1 MAGSWQGAETFPSF
15 NPIKQRE
22 LLSRAWG
29 CVSSRGGPRGGGA
42 VVALE
47 VGDFAAPR
55 GRPRPR
61 SVSAPP
67 MAAAGRGGHRRP
79 HTMAQTKADPICNST
94 RGRGPPR
101 PAAAGTPAAVGSEG
115 WGFGGGGLRA
125 SVSPEWGGGGGCVS
139 RMGNSGLRPRERCGG
154 RPGVGP
160 PSPAAPRPA
169 GSARPGP
176 ASPLKGT
183 GSPRAGRGAPLS
195 HRARDGGPRA
205 APLSPPDPFRAPE
218 NGSALLPGVPR
229 PPDLPPSRCS
239 RCSAALGAACRAPP
253 VRPSLSQFVPV
264 PPRPAPS
271 RCGSGGSR
279 SCVRGVPAGRACVH
293 TCAMRVGRVRTC
305 ARAMCVGVRS
315 CVCMYA

>member
-101 PAAAGTPAAVGSEG
+101 PAAAGTPAAVGSEC
-115 WGFGGGGLRA
+115 WGVGGGAACL
-125 SVSPEWGGGGGCVS
+125 SF
-139 RMGNSGLRPRERCGG
+139 
-154 RPGVGP
+154 PGVGRGRRLRVAHGKLGAAPTGKVWGAARRRP
-160 PSPAAPRPA
+160 PQPRSTPPGRFCPPRPCIAFEGHREPPGRAGRAAESPGAGWGSAGGSAVPARPVPSAGERLRAAAGGPSAPRPPPVPVLR
-169 GSARPGP
+169 SARCCLPC
-176 ASPLKGT
+176 SPS
-183 GSPRAGRGAPLS
+183 SP
-195 HRARDGGPRA
+195 
-205 APLSPPDPFRAPE
+205 
-218 NGSALLPGVPR
+218 
-229 PPDLPPSRCS
+229 
-239 RCSAALGAACRAPP
+239 
-253 VRPSLSQFVPV
+253 QFVPV

-293 TCAMRVGRVRTC
+293 TCAMRVGRVCTC

>member
-1 MAGSWQGAETFPSF
+1 MLW
-15 NPIKQRE
+15 R
-22 LLSRAWG
+22 WG
-29 CVSSRGGPRGGGA
+29 ILQPRGGGPG
-42 VVALE
+42 L
-47 VGDFAAPR
+47 APSLPLRWQQLGAGATAGPTQWLRQRPIPFVIQR
-55 GRPRPR
+55 GAG
-61 SVSAPP
+61 APL
-67 MAAAGRGGHRRP
+67 
-79 HTMAQTKADPICNST
+79 AQLLP
-94 RGRGPPR
+94 GPPR
-101 PAAAGTPAAVGSEG
+101 RWAARVGG
-115 WGFGGGGLRA
+115 LGGGLRA

-293 TCAMRVGRVRTC
+293 TCAMRVGRVCTC